1 MYYYVDEQA
10 RIHDLA
16 ALYIALSKSKTF
28 LYGCVYASYRW
39 LRLILHLTTINETFI
54 TGPPQQP
61 LKRCV
66 YDTNRFVL
74 NNRKKQE
81 VWSRIKKY
89 IIMSFQLNNE

>member
-61 LKRCV
+61 SKRCV
-66 YDTNRFVL
+66 YDTSIFVFKQWEKTKNRIEKNIFL
-74 NNRKKQE
+74 L
-81 VWSRIKKY
+81 
-89 IIMSFQLNNE
+89 F